1 MKTASS
7 TLIDFLTAARASPDI
22 QIAFADCYTFALT
35 GGATL
40 TYTNADVPVDYAG
53 NRFLA
58 NGPLVSGLK
67 YRAATGLNV
76 DRQEITI
83 AARPGDL
90 TSGAAFLVALR
101 DGAFDGAM
109 VQRDRVFFSDF
120 LGGTL
125 VDGVTLFYGRVSTVD
140 EVGRTKAKLTVAN
153 ELVLLDIDMPRNIF
167 APTCLHTLFDLGCGL
182 PAGAFS
188 TNGVVGAVV
197 DDEPHQFFRR
207 ARGASARQDRVQL
220 RRQRGRGRDGQI
232 CRGGNVADA
241 DVSVAGAARG
251 GRRDHRLSGLR
262 PYDGHMRGDVRQ
274 SREFPRVSVRAAAA
288 DGDVRRLMQLQP
300 WFASETFGANTIFN
314 PSADATLATVAKL
327 GLPPVESALVNPTR
341 DRPASRASWL
351 ILRARATS
359 PSAEVINS
367 GLPSSQMSER

>member
-7 TLIDFLTAARASPDI
+7 TLINFLTAARASPDI
-22 QIAFADCYTFALT
+22 QIAFVDCYTFALT
-35 GGATL
+35 GGTTL
-40 TYTNADVPVDYAG
+40 TYTNADVPIAYAG
-53 NRFLA
+53 KQFLA

-109 VQRDRVFFSDF
+109 VRRDRVFFSDF

-140 EVGRTKAKLTVAN
+140 EVGRTRAKLTVAN

-188 TNGVVGAVV
+188 TNGVVGAASTTSLVDFSGALAAHLQGKIVFSTGANAGVV
-197 DDEPHQFFRR
+197 ATVKYVAAGTSLTLMYPLPEPP
-207 ARGASARQDRVQL
+207 
-220 RRQRGRGRDGQI
+220 
-232 CRGGNVADA
+232 
-241 DVSVAGAARG
+241 VAGDAITVYQG
-251 GRRDHRLSGLR
+251 CDHTMGTCGAKFDNLANFRA
-262 PYDGHMRGDVRQ
+262 
-274 SREFPRVSVRAAAA
+274 FPFV
-288 DGDVRRLMQLQP
+288 
-300 WFASETFGANTIFN
+300 
-314 PSADATLATVAKL
+314 
-327 GLPPVESALVNPTR
+327 PPP
-341 DRPASRASWL
+341 
-351 ILRARATS
+351 
-359 PSAEVINS
+359 
-367 GLPSSQMSER
+367 QMAM

>member
-7 TLIDFLTAARASPDI
+7 TLINFLTAARASPDI

-40 TYTNADVPVDYAG
+40 TYTNADVPIVYAG
-53 NRFLA
+53 KQFLA

-109 VQRDRVFFSDF
+109 VRRDRVFFSDF

-140 EVGRTKAKLTVAN
+140 EVGRTRAKLTVAN

-188 TNGVVGAVV
+188 TNSVVGAASTTSLINFSGALATHLQGKILFSTGANAGVV
-197 DDEPHQFFRR
+197 
-207 ARGASARQDRVQL
+207 ATVKY
-220 RRQRGRGRDGQI
+220 
-232 CRGGNVADA
+232 V
-241 DVSVAGAARG
+241 VAGTSLTLMYPLPEPPAAG
-251 GRRDHRLSGLR
+251 DAITVYQGCDHTMGTCGTKFDNLANFRA
-262 PYDGHMRGDVRQ
+262 
-274 SREFPRVSVRAAAA
+274 FPFV
-288 DGDVRRLMQLQP
+288 
-300 WFASETFGANTIFN
+300 
-314 PSADATLATVAKL
+314 
-327 GLPPVESALVNPTR
+327 PPP
-341 DRPASRASWL
+341 
-351 ILRARATS
+351 
-359 PSAEVINS
+359 
-367 GLPSSQMSER
+367 QMAM